1 MRVKQIVI
9 LNKIYT
15 KTGDDGTTA
24 LGNGERIAKSSKRV
38 SAYGSVDELN
48 SFIGL
53 ARSFIESDKLK
64 ELDKILATIQNDLF
78 DLGADLCIPDKDKN
92 ADSLKIVKSY
102 VKNLE
107 KEIDKLNSQLEPL
120 RSFILPGGTKVSAY
134 VHIARTIARRCEREM
149 IELRQIEEAE
159 ISKEAVQYINRLS
172 DFLFVAARYVNLKS
186 DFDDILWI
194 PGNNYEE

>member
-1 MRVKQIVI
+1 M
-9 LNKIYT
+9 
-15 KTGDDGTTA
+15 
-24 LGNGERIAKSSKRV
+24 
-38 SAYGSVDELN
+38 DELN

-53 ARSFIESDKLK
+53 ARSFIESDKLQ

-92 ADSLKIVKSY
+92 ADSLKIINSY

-107 KEIDKLNSQLEPL
+107 REIDKLNSQLEPL

-149 IELRQIEEAE
+149 IEL
-159 ISKEAVQYINRLS
+159 
-172 DFLFVAARYVNLKS
+172 
-186 DFDDILWI
+186 
-194 PGNNYEE
+194 

>member
-1 MRVKQIVI
+1 MVI

>member
-1 MRVKQIVI
+1 MKQIVI

-92 ADSLKIVKSY
+92 ADSLKIVNSY

-107 KEIDKLNSQLEPL
+107 REIDKLNSQLEPL

-134 VHIARTIARRCEREM
+134 IHIARTIARRCEREM

>member
-1 MRVKQIVI
+1 MKQIVI

-53 ARSFIESDKLK
+53 ARSFVESDKLK

>member
-1 MRVKQIVI
+1 MKQIVI

-53 ARSFIESDKLK
+53 ARSFVESDKLK

-102 VKNLE
+102 VINLE

>member
-1 MRVKQIVI
+1 MVI

-92 ADSLKIVKSY
+92 ADSLKIVNNY

-134 VHIARTIARRCEREM
+134 IHIARTIARRCEREM
-149 IELRQIEEAE
+149 IELRQIEESE

-172 DFLFVAARYVNLKS
+172 DFLFVAARYVNLKL
-186 DFDDILWI
+186 DFEDILWI

>member
-1 MRVKQIVI
+1 MKQIVI

-53 ARSFIESDKLK
+53 ARSFIESDRLQ

-134 VHIARTIARRCEREM
+134 IHIARTIARRCEREM

>member
-1 MRVKQIVI
+1 MKQIVI

-102 VKNLE
+102 VINLE

>member
-149 IELRQIEEAE
+149 IELRQIEVAE

>member
-1 MRVKQIVI
+1 MVI

-102 VKNLE
+102 VINLE

>member
-1 MRVKQIVI
+1 MVI

-149 IELRQIEEAE
+149 IELRQIEKAE

>member
-1 MRVKQIVI
+1 MKQIVI

-53 ARSFIESDKLK
+53 ARSFIESDKIK

>member
-1 MRVKQIVI
+1 VKQIVI

>member
-194 PGNNYEE
+194 PGDNYEE

>member
-1 MRVKQIVI
+1 MVI

-53 ARSFIESDKLK
+53 ARSFIESDKLQ

-92 ADSLKIVKSY
+92 ADSLKIVNNY

-107 KEIDKLNSQLEPL
+107 REIDKLNSQLEPL

-134 VHIARTIARRCEREM
+134 IHIARTIARRCEREM
-149 IELRQIEEAE
+149 IELRQIEKAE

>member
-1 MRVKQIVI
+1 MVV

-53 ARSFIESDKLK
+53 ARSYIESDKLI

-78 DLGADLCIPDKDKN
+78 DLGADLCIPDRDKN
-92 ADSLKIVKSY
+92 ADSLKIVISY

-107 KEIDKLNSQLEPL
+107 KEIDLINSKLTPL

-134 VHIARTIARRCEREM
+134 IHIARTIARRCEREM
-149 IELRQIEEAE
+149 IDLRQIEESE

-172 DFLFVAARYVNLKS
+172 DFLFVAARYANLKS
-186 DFDDILWI
+186 DFDDILWV

>member
-1 MRVKQIVI
+1 MKQIVI

-53 ARSFIESDKLK
+53 ARSFIESDKIK

-102 VKNLE
+102 VRNLE